1 MEPAVAM
8 AEQTREAGIFASA
21 QARYAE
27 HGIATFPL
35 RENKRPAIR
44 GYNRVGLCGSWE
56 LARKFPHAT
65 ALGFLT
71 DKRSGITGLDV
82 DTTDELVFAD
92 ALIRH
97 GDTPIKVRTASGK
110 YHAWYKHNGER
121 RRIRPFGELPI
132 DLLGTGGLIVAPPSW
147 GPKGSYAFIEG
158 GLEDL
163 NRLPVMFGLS
173 TDMYDPVA
181 TTADIAV
188 PEDFLAAVALGYGPD
203 VGPIPRGR
211 RNDTLWRF
219 CMRTARTCAS
229 VDDLIAVARVRNAE
243 CSPPQSDMEVLKI
256 AASAWGYEQ
265 RGQNRFGRTG
275 AFLPTSEV
283 NGLIAEPNVLLLL
296 MFLKANNGPTSKF
309 MVANGLAE
317 RLHLSRKSLAV
328 ARKRL
333 IELDY
338 IVQIRAASGG
348 HKNVAALYSW
358 KTRKNFGGQL

>member
-1 MEPAVAM
+1 M
-8 AEQTREAGIFASA
+8 FATA
-21 QARYAE
+21 QALYAA
-27 HGIATFPL
+27 HRIATFPL
-35 RENKRPAIR
+35 REDKRPAIR
-44 GYNRVGLCGSWE
+44 GYDRVGLRGSWE
-56 LARKFPHAT
+56 LARKFPDAT

-71 DKRSGITGLDV
+71 NRKSGITGLDV
-82 DTTDELVFAD
+82 DTTDERVFAD
-92 ALIRH
+92 ALARH
-97 GDTPIKVRTASGK
+97 GDTPIKVRTAGAK
-110 YHAWYKHNGER
+110 YHAWYGHNGER
-121 RRIRPFGELPI
+121 RRIRPFDGLPI
-132 DLLGTGGLIVAPPSW
+132 DLLGRGGMIVAPPSW
-147 GPKGSYAFIEG
+147 GPKGSYTFIEG
-158 GLEDL
+158 GLDDL
-163 NRLPVMFGLS
+163 DRMPIMLGLS
-173 TDMYDPVA
+173 ADMYEPVA
-181 TTADIAV
+181 TTADVAV
-188 PEDFLAAVALGYGPD
+188 PEDFLAAMALGYDPD

-296 MFLKANNGPTSKF
+296 TFLKANNRPTSKF
-309 MVANGLAE
+309 MIANGLAE
-317 RLHLSRKSLAV
+317 RLRLSRKSLAV

-333 IELDY
+333 IELEY

-348 HKNVAALYSW
+348 HKNIAALYSW